1 MKRNIFALFMV
12 LAIMLA
18 VSPPAFA
25 ADSGEGNAYRVGK
38 NTYSSLTEAVE
49 TLTEDGQTIELLD
62 DVELGASITSSYDFT
77 LDGGGNTVTTTG
89 RIYWD
94 GSGTATLENITFDLT
109 INSSLPGTDKVC
121 SFNVSGSLVLGSG
134 CVINAPKP
142 TGNFGSQ
149 AITVSD
155 GTLTIQDGAVIN
167 SETSGIKLSSSR
179 GTSSAAMYGGR
190 INAASTGVA
199 ISDENCRF
207 EMHGGT
213 IEGNVGVNMSTGCS
227 DSVVSIQDGTF
238 KSSRCGINV
247 GSGNV
252 EMSGGSMELGE
263 GGVGIKLYGYSYSRY
278 PISFDLSGGSFSGGD
293 YDVYITSYA
302 CKAKLNPTS
311 ATRVFLGSDIKL
323 DLTGFN
329 TGAALDVTLDEDCLP
344 EPGSSIVMADIEGQV
359 LPEGLSLTNEGY
371 AIEAGKKLDAGLLF
385 VYDAS
390 APVIEQRGNGTKD
403 DPFLVASVEELAAA
417 VSKANTRNQMTYVL
431 VDGPITIDQNPK
443 LVLSGSMTL
452 SAKDPERDIIT
463 HNKSALLTLAGQDM
477 ELVLENLTAVGIID
491 DYSFQSGFVA
501 AQRDANVSGRVVIN
515 DGAVF
520 RNFSSV
526 VISAET
532 CDIVV
537 NGGRFIDCT
546 GTVISNRATITING
560 GSFEN
565 VGYTAST
572 NGEEIYFSG
581 QGSFS
586 STSCDFQVTST
597 GYPTPVLTGPL
608 QTNIK
613 VMTTSSFTGAVIKA
627 QKAEYLEGWEQF
639 ITVSPADVELM
650 LSADGTELVVK
661 GADRQKVSFVRSGYS
676 SSYGTLPIGS
686 YLSAGTNSVRMGQ
699 WWIDGIS
706 QVAYNGLDMK
716 AQFKKVLM
724 LGPDGKPL
732 ANFIDSAGEALTDG
746 KGYIINWDSP
756 DLEYYTTWRNSITGD
771 TGTVYG
777 SNGVIDNIPASSVGI
792 SGQTYIKY
800 KGSDQYLPCTTYDQF
815 SINCFEMLEYPY
827 SSGKLVDGVT
837 ITVTDGEVTYTG
849 EEVTP
854 KVEITVENSGLMGGQ
869 KVTLEEGVDYYLET
883 DEADWNVGENRT
895 ARIYFQGNY
904 YPVKLAAGFSGGWP
918 VTFDV
923 VKGEL
928 SIDARTIAA
937 APGTAEQSF
946 DLSGLAV
953 TPAQDA
959 YTYSLGTVTG
969 DALSGVRVEGG
980 KLFFTPAKSGTATV
994 TVNVDS
1000 ANASGAAV
1008 ISVTVTDKTSGAVT
1022 LRQGEKTYY
1031 FDSLGEAMEIA
1042 QPGDTIVLNAKLTED
1057 VTIDKALTIQ
1067 GGGINGK
1074 VTISAGA
1081 KLQGCDLSGAEV
1093 TLTAGAAG
1101 ADLTRNYW
1109 NSLAPTVSG
1118 AVRSQLYP
1126 FYRDAAM
1133 TKLVED
1139 PAEAVNTAIDEADT
1153 LIFDQSDNLI
1163 SLKDIRNKMNDPEVQ
1178 QFLRGHKDDFEAIL
1192 DKLNSSVEEDVLAA
1206 YFETNPE
1213 AKELVDLLKLAYDVS
1228 CTVVPLPSEPDVSSA
1243 ADNASTEAGEA
1254 LVTGAKTD
1262 IAANTAVSGFIPI
1275 FGGSVD
1281 VSGLEG
1287 TDSTTMVVY
1296 LKMEVTLVSLS
1307 VDEDG
1312 VVQIDELEFEVTP
1325 KYSVDDNAGPY
1336 SIVTNDK
1343 INGSV
1348 TFRLPIP
1355 ESVTQRYAK
1364 VEHAGD
1370 APKYLDI
1377 LSEGGFK
1384 FIELSADSFSPFT
1397 VTFVDSKPGSGGYVP
1412 TMYRISKDADISN
1425 GSVNV
1430 TTRAVPGSTVVVTAV
1445 PDEGYVLR
1453 SLYVRDGSK
1462 TLALTELGGGKFSFT
1477 MPNSDVTVYA
1487 DFVPAPDGLPF
1498 SDVRAGDWFYDAVK
1512 YVSERGL
1519 MTGTADGIFSPNMN
1533 TTRGMLVTI
1542 LYRIEGEPAVGTTST
1557 FTDVPEGR
1565 YYANAVDWAAA
1576 NGIIAG
1582 YSEQTFGPED
1592 AITREQLAAVLYRY
1606 AEYKGLDV
1614 TGRASLGAFSDAD
1627 ELSAWAEE
1635 PMAWAVRSGLF
1646 SGRGDGILAP
1656 AATATRA
1663 EIAQL
1668 LMNFA
1673 KLA

>member
-1 MKRNIFALFMV
+1 M
-12 LAIMLA
+12 
-18 VSPPAFA
+18 
-25 ADSGEGNAYRVGK
+25 
-38 NTYSSLTEAVE
+38 TEAVE

-77 LDGGGNTVTTTG
+77 LDGGGNTVTTTS

-179 GTSSAAMYGGR
+179 GTSSAAIHGGR
-190 INAASTGVA
+190 INAAATGVA

-252 EMSGGSMELGE
+252 EMSGDSMELGE
-263 GGVGIKLYGYSYSRY
+263 GGVGIKIYGYSYSRY

-452 SAKDPERDIIT
+452 SAKDPERDVIT

-1000 ANASGAAV
+1000 ANASGA
-1008 ISVTVTDKTSGAVT
+1008 
-1022 LRQGEKTYY
+1022 
-1031 FDSLGEAMEIA
+1031 
-1042 QPGDTIVLNAKLTED
+1042 
-1057 VTIDKALTIQ
+1057 
-1067 GGGINGK
+1067 
-1074 VTISAGA
+1074 
-1081 KLQGCDLSGAEV
+1081 
-1093 TLTAGAAG
+1093 
-1101 ADLTRNYW
+1101 
-1109 NSLAPTVSG
+1109 
-1118 AVRSQLYP
+1118 VRSQLYP

-1192 DKLNSSVEEDVLAA
+1192 DKLNSSVDEDVLAA

-1213 AKELVDLLKLAYDVS
+1213 AKELVDLLRLAYDVS